1 MMNEALQINK
11 MAKYEKALKHKEI
24 LSGRI
29 SSVEEHAP
37 FGKKMACAIVELDHD
52 LKGMIYE
59 SQFDTQQYR
68 SLVGFVDH
76 TIDFMV
82 LDVTQHG
89 LSDDLQVFDK
99 ENGIVLLSRVQA
111 LETMRESFWSMP
123 DEELIDH
130 VTHGTVSGFEDRAM
144 YIHVNGVDCFL
155 AKKDF
160 DYEWNES
167 MRKKLPLGAK
177 VTVKITEIDRAKN
190 RVVVS
195 RKELME
201 NPWNRVHE
209 NFGVGNF
216 HSGTVVNVV
225 QNIGVFVRM
234 KAGIHAL
241 CWFPRRMPEGSLLGK
256 SVTVR
261 LKSINKEGQRMAG
274 DIVHF
279 PHEVY

>member
-1 MMNEALQINK
+1 MNDALTINR
-11 MAKYEKALKHKEI
+11 MARYEKALKHKEI
-24 LSGRI
+24 LSGRVNSI
-29 SSVEEHAP
+29 EEHMP
-37 FGKKMACAIVELDHD
+37 FGHKMSCAIVELEHG

-82 LDVTQHG
+82 LDVNQAG
-89 LSDDLQVFDK
+89 LDTHLQVFDK
-99 ENGIVLLSRVQA
+99 ANGIVLLSRTQA
-111 LETMRESFWSMP
+111 LEVLRENFWSLP

-130 VTHGTVSGFEDRAM
+130 VVIGTVSGFEDRAL
-144 YIHVNGVDCFL
+144 YLTVNGVDCHL
-155 AKKDF
+155 NKKDY
-160 DYEWNES
+160 DYDWNES

-177 VTVKITEIDRAKN
+177 VTVKIKEIDREKGY
-190 RVVVS
+190 VHVS

-201 NPWNRVHE
+201 NPWDRVHE
-209 NFGVGNF
+209 TFGVGNF
-216 HSGTVVNVV
+216 YSGVIVNEV
-225 QNIGVFVRM
+225 QGTGLFVKV

-241 CWFPRRMPEGSLLGK
+241 CWFPKRKPEGPLLGK

-261 LKSINKEGQRMAG
+261 IKSIHKDNQRMAG
-274 DIVHF
+274 NIVSF